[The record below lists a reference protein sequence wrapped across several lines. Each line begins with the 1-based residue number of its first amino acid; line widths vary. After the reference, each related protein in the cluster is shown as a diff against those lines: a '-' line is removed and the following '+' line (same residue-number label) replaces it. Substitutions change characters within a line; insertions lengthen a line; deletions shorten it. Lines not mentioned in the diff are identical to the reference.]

1 LKSDRNKEN
10 PTVLYS
16 SFCIEKVDPADAE
29 YYIKKVYSEKLNQ
42 QKTALAELVNE
53 IKECIT

>member
-29 YYIKKVYSEKLNQ
+29 
-42 QKTALAELVNE
+42 
-53 IKECIT
+53 